1 MAIRRQLAIF
11 VALLVCLSGT
21 TRLSGTAW
29 GRGDPDAPATAPP
42 QAVASLTGQLLVASP
57 DMQDPRFAHTVVLV
71 VKHDKNGAFGIVLNR
86 PVEERA
92 YSDLLKAL
100 GDKDTNVP
108 GRVQIFAGGPVQPE
122 LGFIVHSAEYHRAET
137 VDIDGKL
144 AVTSTPDALRD
155 MAHGHGPR
163 KAIVAFG
170 YAGWGPGQLDHEMA
184 LRGWFTAPADPGLV
198 FDDDRAT
205 LWDTAMARRTINL

>member
-11 VALLVCLSGT
+11 VVLLTCASGLWLSDGAL
-21 TRLSGTAW
+21 
-29 GRGDPDAPATAPP
+29 GRGGDPDAPATAPP

-57 DMQDPRFAHTVVLV
+57 DMQDPRFAHTVVLI
-71 VKHDKNGAFGIVLNR
+71 VKHDKNGAFGIVINR
-86 PVEERA
+86 PVEERP

-100 GDKDTNVP
+100 GDTDTNVP
-108 GRVQIFAGGPVQPE
+108 GSVRIFAGGPVQPE
-122 LGFIVHSAEYHRAET
+122 LGFIVHSAEYRRPET
-137 VDIDGKL
+137 VAIDGKL

-155 MAHGHGPR
+155 LAHGHGPK

-184 LRGWFTAPADPGLV
+184 LRGWFTAPADPDLV

-205 LWDTAMARRTINL
+205 LWDTAMAHRTINL